1 MAADHY
7 RLDWLAAEQGGGR
20 AHLHRLLAALQRE
33 HTIAGRDVLELGSG
47 LGANLALLQR
57 LGGNRV
63 QGVEALADA
72 ARAARSAGVPTLV
85 ADLADLADPADLA
98 NLADLADPAD
108 IAGPQMRRL
117 PWPDAR
123 WDWLLLLDV
132 LEHLVDP
139 AAVLREAHR
148 LLRPGG
154 RLLVNLP
161 NHFDWRGRWRLL
173 RGSGIDS
180 GRWFADAPAWRY
192 PHLRFFRHG
201 DALALL
207 RAAGFQLVQDLSG
220 QQPSLPLARHWPRA
234 ASVIAARR
242 PDLAASGFLL
252 LAEPD

>member
-1 MAADHY
+1 MAADGY

-20 AHLHRLLAALQRE
+20 AHLHRLLAMLQ
-33 HTIAGRDVLELGSG
+33 HDQHIAGADVLELGSG

-72 ARAARSAGVPTLV
+72 AQAAQAAGLPTLV
-85 ADLADLADPADLA
+85 ADLADLA
-98 NLADLADPAD
+98 
-108 IAGPQMRRL
+108 GPVPRHL
-117 PWPDAR
+117 PWPDGR

-139 AAVLREAHR
+139 EAVLREARR

-180 GRWFADAPAWRY
+180 GRWFVDAPAWRY

-201 DALALL
+201 DGLALL
-207 RAAGFQLVQDLSG
+207 RTAGFALVQDLSG
-220 QQPSLPLARHWPRA
+220 HQPSLPLARHWPRMA
-234 ASVIAARR
+234 GAIAARR

-252 LAEPD
+252 LAARSPGQ

>member
-1 MAADHY
+1 MAADGY
-7 RLDWLAAEQGGGR
+7 RLDWLAAEQAGGR
-20 AHLHRLLAALQRE
+20 AHMRALLAALQRT
-33 HTIAGRDVLELGSG
+33 HAIAGRDVLELGSG
-47 LGANLALLQR
+47 LGHNLALLQH

-72 ARAARSAGVPTLV
+72 AHAARSAGVPTLV
-85 ADLADLADPADLA
+85 ADLA
-98 NLADLADPAD
+98 
-108 IAGPQMRRL
+108 AGPL
-117 PWPDAR
+117 PWPDGR

-139 AAVLREAHR
+139 EAVLREAHR

-161 NHFDWRGRWRLL
+161 NHFDWRGRWRML

-180 GRWFADAPAWRY
+180 GRWFVGAPAWRY

-207 RAAGFQLVQDLSG
+207 QATGFRLVQDLSA
-220 QQPSLPLARHWPRA
+220 QQPSLPLARLWPGLAGR
-234 ASVIAARR
+234 IAGCR

-252 LAEPD
+252 LAARAPDQ

>member
-1 MAADHY
+1 MRMAADGY
-7 RLDWLAAEQGGGR
+7 RLGWLAAEQGGGR
-20 AHLHRLLAALQRE
+20 AHMHALLAALQRD
-33 HTIAGRDVLELGSG
+33 HGITGRDVLELGSG

-63 QGVEALADA
+63 QGVDALADA
-72 ARAARSAGVPTLV
+72 AQAAQAAGVPTLV
-85 ADLADLADPADLA
+85 ADLGDLTGIPDPADP
-98 NLADLADPAD
+98 DR
-108 IAGPQMRRL
+108 RRL
-117 PWPDAR
+117 PWPDAV
-123 WDWLLLLDV
+123 WDWVLLLDV

-139 AAVLREAHR
+139 LAVLREARR

-180 GRWFADAPAWRY
+180 GRWFADAPAWCY

-207 RAAGFQLVQDLSG
+207 RTAGFQLVQDLSG
-220 QQPSLPLARHWPRA
+220 HQPSLPLARRWPRIAGAIA
-234 ASVIAARR
+234 ASR

-252 LAEPD
+252 LAAPDGSSTLS

>member
-1 MAADHY
+1 MAADGY
-7 RLDWLAAEQGGGR
+7 RVDWLAAEQAGGR
-20 AHLHRLLAALQRE
+20 AHMHTLLAALQRA
-33 HTIAGRDVLELGSG
+33 HAIAGRDVLELGSG
-47 LGANLALLQR
+47 LGHNLALLQR

-72 ARAARSAGVPTLV
+72 AQAAQAAGVPTLV
-85 ADLADLADPADLA
+85 ADLT
-98 NLADLADPAD
+98 
-108 IAGPQMRRL
+108 AGPL

-139 AAVLREAHR
+139 EAVLREAHR

-154 RLLVNLP
+154 QLLVNLP

-180 GRWFADAPAWRY
+180 GRWFPGAPAWRY

-207 RAAGFQLVQDLSG
+207 GATGFTLLQDLSA
-220 QQPSLPLARHWPRA
+220 QQPSLPLARHWPRLA
-234 ASVIAARR
+234 GAIAGRR

-252 LAEPD
+252 LATPTADVTVPSPRPPSMRG

>member
-1 MAADHY
+1 MAADGY
-7 RLDWLAAEQGGGR
+7 RVDWLAAEQAGGR
-20 AHLHRLLAALQRE
+20 AHMLALLAALQRAQA
-33 HTIAGRDVLELGSG
+33 IAGADVLELGSG
-47 LGANLALLQR
+47 LGGNLALLQR

-72 ARAARSAGVPTLV
+72 AQSAQAAGVPTLV
-85 ADLADLADPADLA
+85 ADLA
-98 NLADLADPAD
+98 
-108 IAGPQMRRL
+108 AGRL
-117 PWPDAR
+117 PWPDGR

-139 AAVLREAHR
+139 EAVLHEARR

-180 GRWFADAPAWRY
+180 GRWFGDAPAWRY
-192 PHLRFFRHG
+192 PHLRFFRHA

-207 RAAGFQLVQDLSG
+207 LAGGFRLVQDLSG
-220 QQPSLPLARHWPRA
+220 QQPSLPLARRWPRMA
-234 ASVIAARR
+234 GAIAARR

-252 LAEPD
+252 LAAPR